1 MTQNTLY
8 PRTRPKGRGI
18 VPFGYTLNK
27 ETNMLEAIPG
37 YLEVLEETIDGLLDE
52 SISSLREGL
61 VHIKSKLGEDVKIS
75 HQTLSNYM
83 EKAGKAPR
91 QYNYHS
97 EVKAKMSA
105 KKAVKQ
111 NKDTVESLEKRLQTA
126 RTKLKKKQTTFK
138 KLDEPEDAV
147 TNEGKIVDL
156 ESMPKSVREEAEQK
170 NVIFAPNEGPQ
181 TEFLA
186 ASETDVLYGGAAG
199 GGKSY
204 AMLVDPLRYAHRAAH
219 RALII
224 RRSMPELRE
233 LIDKSREL
241 YPKAFPGCK
250 YREVEKLWNFPSGAK
265 VEFGFL
271 ERDADVYRY
280 QGQAYSWIGFDEIT
294 HLPTEFSWNYLA
306 SRLRTTDSEITPY
319 MRCTANPGG
328 VGAHWVKNRYIL
340 PADPDTSFIGKDGLT
355 RKFIPARLEDNPYLA
370 TDGRYEQMLKA
381 LPPTQRKQLLEGNWD
396 VNEGAAFTE
405 FNIENH
411 VIPPFQIPIYWDRV
425 KGIDYG
431 YASESACIWA
441 AIDPSDGTLIV
452 YRELYKKGL
461 TGEDLGYKIT
471 EMEVEDPFSVQGVL
485 DTAAWSR
492 TGTTGPTVGE
502 TLVRQGHKLRRA
514 DKNRIQGKI
523 QIHEYL
529 RLQPSGRPRLQ
540 IFSSCPSLIREL
552 QSIPLDKSNPEDV
565 NTHAPDHAYDAL
577 RYLIMSRPRVN
588 DPLAQMR
595 HLRMEQAYTPADA
608 DFGY

>member
-1 MTQNTLY
+1 MAITLF
-8 PRTRPKGRGI
+8 PKTKPKGRGV
-18 VPFGYTLNK
+18 VPFGYTANK

-37 YLEVLEETIDGLLDE
+37 YLEALEDTINKLLEEKIP
-52 SISSLREGL
+52 SLREGIVYL
-61 VHIKSKLGEDVKIS
+61 KDQLGEDVKIS
-75 HQTLSNYM
+75 HQTLSNYL
-83 EKAGKAPR
+83 EKAGKKTR
-91 QYNYHS
+91 QYNFHS
-97 EVKAKMSA
+97 EVKAQRSA
-105 KKAVKQ
+105 KKKLTTTKKNV
-111 NKDTVESLEKRLQTA
+111 DLLERKLSKERS
-126 RTKLKKKQTTFK
+126 KLKTSTKAFK

-147 TNEGKIVDL
+147 TNEGKVVSL
-156 ESMPKSVREEAEQK
+156 EDFPKLLQEEVK
-170 NVIFAPNEGPQ
+170 DNVIFSPNEGPQ

-186 ASETDVLYGGAAG
+186 AAETDVLYGGAAG

-204 AMLVDPLRYAHRAAH
+204 AMLVDPLRYAHRSAH

-241 YPKAFPGCK
+241 YPQAFPGCK

-294 HLPTEFSWNYLA
+294 HLPTEFAWNYLA
-306 SRLRTTDSEITPY
+306 SRLRTTDSEIEPY

-328 VGAHWVKNRYIL
+328 VGAHWVKNRYIT
-340 PADPDTSFIGKDGLT
+340 PSESDKSFLGKDGLT

-405 FNIENH
+405 FNIDIH
-411 VIPPFQIPIYWDRV
+411 VIPPFQIPINWDRV
-425 KGIDYG
+425 KGVDYG
-431 YASESACIWA
+431 YASESACVWGA
-441 AIDPSDGTLIV
+441 LDPSDGTLII
-452 YRELYKKGL
+452 YRELYQKGL

-471 EMEVEDPFSVQGVL
+471 EMELEDPMSVQGVL
-485 DTAAWSR
+485 DTAAWNR

-502 TLVRQGHKLRRA
+502 TLLRQGHKLRRA

-529 RLQPSGRPRLQ
+529 RLQQSGRPRLQ

-552 QSIPLDKSNPEDV
+552 QGIPLDKSNPEDV
-565 NTHAPDHAYDAL
+565 DTHAPDHAYDAL

-588 DPLAQMR
+588 DPLSQLR
-595 HLRMEQAYTPADA
+595 SLRMQQAYTPVDSE
-608 DFGY
+608 FGY